1 MKRIILSL
9 VFSGLLAGM
18 WASPAVAAKPVLI
31 ATFKS
36 WDAFTQGEGSAKTCY
51 MASVPRKALPT
62 SVNHGAVYVTIAHK
76 PRRKVRD
83 EVNIVVGYDFKP
95 KSNVKVLIGASG
107 ESLFTS
113 GREAWA
119 YDPAMD
125 GRVVAAMKRGV
136 SMEVRGSSTRGTK
149 TTYEF
154 SLYGFSAAYAAI
166 SNACKIG

>member
-1 MKRIILSL
+1 MFFAALCAVS
-9 VFSGLLAGM
+9 VT
-18 WASPAVAAKPVLI
+18 PAFAAEPVLI
-31 ATFKS
+31 NTFKA

-51 MASVPRKALPT
+51 MASVPKKALPT
-62 SVNHGAVYVTIAHK
+62 QVNHGAVYVTIAHK
-76 PRRKVRD
+76 PRRKIRD
-83 EVNIVVGYDFKP
+83 EVNIVAGYDFKA
-95 KSNVKVLIGASG
+95 KSNVKVIIGPSA

-119 YDPAMD
+119 YDPGMD
-125 GRVVAAMKRGV
+125 GRLVAAMKRGAA
-136 SMEVRGSSTRGTK
+136 MEVRGASARGTK